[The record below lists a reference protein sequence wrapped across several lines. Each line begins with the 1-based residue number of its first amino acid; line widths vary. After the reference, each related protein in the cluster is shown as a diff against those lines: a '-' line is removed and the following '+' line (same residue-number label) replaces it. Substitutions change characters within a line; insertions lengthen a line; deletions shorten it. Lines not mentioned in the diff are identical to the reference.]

1 MNNAHL
7 SFEAESGLLSVRHFH
22 VEEKMSGLFRIT
34 AQALSPFDS
43 LDLASY
49 IGQRAELGIHG
60 ASPRRWRGL
69 CVEMRMART
78 AVVGEQG
85 QTTYDIEI
93 VPTLWRLTQR
103 RGNRLFQHISIP
115 DIVTR
120 LLGEWNI
127 AHAWQI
133 DAKRYPRL
141 ELRTQ
146 YDETDFTF
154 VSRLLEEAGI
164 SFYLVDEGDQDSTL
178 VLHDAPQSVEPRAR
192 SVAFVDDVFQSL
204 AGQEEHVTKVTLRE
218 ASRPGTVTLRDHD
231 PRKPRL
237 PLYARAASDRGA
249 EAAHEQYRHLPGS
262 FLREEGAARG
272 PSVAAATSAALSA
285 TGGASPAALT
295 AAQAAQI
302 LSLGETPVADDRGV
316 ARMGEKRGEA
326 LAQLMIEAM
335 HSDRRV
341 VTFETNAPD
350 LRPGVVFAISGH
362 PRFDVSGDTQL
373 LMTHLVIDGDL
384 ATTEA
389 WRFAG
394 TAVPAGRPYRPAM
407 TTPKQRL
414 YGIQSAV
421 VVGPQTG
428 LLGTASAI
436 AGATADL
443 GAVAGALPGQAG
455 AAARIALDG
464 AATAAALLDN
474 EIYVDEL
481 GRVRVQFNWDREGQ
495 FDGNSSIWMRVSQG
509 WAGGGY
515 GFFTIPR
522 VGHEVLVS
530 FLDGDPDAP
539 IVVGSVHNVVE
550 PVPFKLPENK
560 TVSTWKT
567 ASSPGGAGFNELRFD
582 DAAGREHL
590 YLQAQKDMDHL
601 VKNDFKEAVGHN
613 RSRSAQNDDVVA
625 VGHDRVKVVNHNEVE
640 ATGLNRSSVV
650 GLSRAAT
657 VGVEDSTL
665 VGTRWSVTVAR
676 GLTRRLARELDGIAS
691 GPLGGVLRGAA
702 STMLGLLPN
711 SPLGRAA
718 EATLSDF
725 GAAAVGKI
733 KNVLSVLDGFEAA
746 PGPPPTA
753 IEMVDRQ
760 IKLSTGEAS
769 IILDGPNVI
778 ITAQGSITFHA
789 MKSISVLGEEE
800 VAIAA
805 REKAA
810 LISTGD
816 DVLIQAKGNVHL
828 NPYESKKRVDRAARI
843 DGSIPDGVRRCD
855 VCGEELVE
863 GDTGAVCV
871 NAVKLEYGSE

>member
-7 SFEAESGLLSVRHFH
+7 SFETESGSLSVRHFH

-43 LDLASY
+43 LDLSSY
-49 IGQRAELGIHG
+49 IGRRAEFVIHG

-78 AVVGEQG
+78 AVVGDQG
-85 QTTYDIEI
+85 LTTYAIEI

-103 RGNRLFQHISIP
+103 RGNRLFQHTSIP

-120 LLGEWNI
+120 ILGEWNVE
-127 AHAWQI
+127 HAFQI
-133 DAKRYPRL
+133 EAKRYPKL

-146 YDETDFTF
+146 YDETDFAF
-154 VSRLLEEAGI
+154 VARLLEEAGI
-164 SFYLVDEGDQDSTL
+164 SFYLVDEGDRDSTL
-178 VLHDAPQSVEPRAR
+178 VLHDAPQSAPPRAR

-204 AGQEEHVTKVTLRE
+204 AGQEEHVTKLSLRE

-237 PLYARAASDRGA
+237 PLYAGAASDRA
-249 EAAHEQYRHLPGS
+249 EEAAHEQYRHVPGA
-262 FLREEGAARG
+262 FLHEEGDARR
-272 PSVAAATSAALSA
+272 PSAAAATAAALSA
-285 TGGASPAALT
+285 AGNTSPAAFT
-295 AAQAAQI
+295 AAQVAQV
-302 LSLGETPVADDRGV
+302 LSVGETPVADDRGT
-316 ARMGEKRGEA
+316 ARRSGKRGEA
-326 LAQLMIEAM
+326 LAQGMIESM
-335 HSDRRV
+335 HADRRV
-341 VTFETNAPD
+341 VTFETNVPD

-362 PRFDVSGDTQL
+362 PRSDVSGDTQL
-373 LMTHLVIDGDL
+373 LMTHLVIEGDL
-384 ATTEA
+384 ATADA
-389 WRFAG
+389 WKFEG
-394 TAVPAGRPYRPAM
+394 TAVPTNRPYRPAM
-407 TTPKQRL
+407 TTPKPRL

-421 VVGPQTG
+421 VVGPQASLVGTVAG
-428 LLGTASAI
+428 VTAS
-436 AGATADL
+436 
-443 GAVAGALPGQAG
+443 AG
-455 AAARIALDG
+455 AAASALPGKAGSAARAAQGG

-515 GFFTIPR
+515 GLFTIPR
-522 VGHEVLVS
+522 VGHEVLIA

-567 ASSPGGAGFNELRFD
+567 ASSPGGVGFNELRFD

-613 RSRSAQNDDVVA
+613 RSRSVQNDDVTA
-625 VGHDRVKVVNHNEVE
+625 VGHDRVKVVNHNELE
-640 ATGLNRSSVV
+640 ATGLNRSSVI

-657 VGVEDSTL
+657 VGVEDSTH
-665 VGTRWSVTVAR
+665 VGTRWSVTIAR
-676 GLTRRLARELDGIAS
+676 GLTGRLARELDGIAS

-702 STMLGLLPN
+702 STVLGMLPN

-725 GAAAVGKI
+725 GAAAVGRL

-769 IILDGPNVI
+769 ILLDGPNVI

-789 MKSISVLGEEE
+789 MKSVSILGEEE

-816 DVLIQAKGNVHL
+816 DVLIQAKGDVHL
-828 NPYESKKRVDRAARI
+828 NPYASRKRMDRAARI
-843 DGSIPDGVRRCD
+843 DGAIPDGIRRCD
-855 VCGEELVE
+855 VCGEELVA
-863 GDTGAVCV
+863 GDDGAVCV
-871 NAVKLEYGSE
+871 NAVKLESGSE

>member
-7 SFEAESGLLSVRHFH
+7 SFEAESGSLSVRHFH
-22 VEEKMSGLFRIT
+22 VEERMSGLFRIR
-34 AQALSPFDS
+34 ARAVSPFDS

-49 IGQRAELGIHG
+49 IGRRAEFLLHG
-60 ASPRRWRGL
+60 SSTRRWRGL
-69 CVEMRMART
+69 CVEMQMERT

-85 QTTYDIEI
+85 LTTYSLEL

-103 RGNRLFQHISIP
+103 RGNRLFQHTSIP

-120 LLGEWNI
+120 VLGEWGLP
-127 AHAWQI
+127 HVWQVE
-133 DAKRYPRL
+133 ATRHPKL

-146 YDETDFTF
+146 YDETDFAF

-164 SFYLVDEGDQDSTL
+164 SFYLVDEGDADSTL
-178 VLHDAPQSVEPRAR
+178 VLHDAPQSVEPRQRAIP
-192 SVAFVDDVFQSL
+192 FVDDVFQSL
-204 AGQEEHVTKVTLRE
+204 AGGEEHVTKLTLRE

-231 PRKPRL
+231 PRNPRL
-237 PLYARAASDRGA
+237 PLYAVAASDRLE
-249 EAAHEQYRHLPGS
+249 EALHEQYRHVPGA

-272 PSVAAATSAALSA
+272 PSAAAATSAL
-285 TGGASPAALT
+285 GNASPT
-295 AAQAAQI
+295 AQLASQAAQM

-316 ARMGEKRGEA
+316 ARMSEKRGTA
-326 LAQLMIEAM
+326 LASLMIEAM

-341 VTFETNAPD
+341 VTFETNVPE
-350 LRPGVVFAISGH
+350 LRPGVVFAVAGH

-373 LMTHLVIDGDL
+373 LMTHLEIEGDL
-384 ATTEA
+384 AAAEA
-389 WRFAG
+389 WKFAG
-394 TAVPAGRPYRPAM
+394 TAVPASRSYRPAM
-407 TTPKQRL
+407 TTPKPRL

-421 VVGPQTG
+421 VVGPRASVVG
-428 LLGTASAI
+428 AVAGT
-436 AGATADL
+436 TADL
-443 GAVAGALPGQAG
+443 GAAASALPGKAG
-455 AAARIALDG
+455 AAARVALDG

-474 EIYVDEL
+474 EIYVDEM

-495 FDGNSSIWMRVSQG
+495 LDGNSSIWMRVSQG

-515 GFFTIPR
+515 GLFTIPR
-522 VGHEVLVS
+522 VGHEVLIA

-601 VKNDFKEAVGHN
+601 VKSDFKEAVGHN
-613 RSRSAQNDDVVA
+613 RSRSTQNDDVVA
-625 VGHDRVKVVNHNEVE
+625 VGHDRVKVVNHNEIE
-640 ATGLNRSSVV
+640 ATGLNLSRVI

-657 VGVEDSTL
+657 VGVEDSTQ
-665 VGTRWSVTVAR
+665 VGTRWSVTIAR
-676 GLTRRLARELDGIAS
+676 GLTGRLAREIDTLAS

-702 STMLGLLPN
+702 TGMLGMLPN

-718 EATLSDF
+718 EASLSDF
-725 GAAAVGKI
+725 GAAAVGRL

-746 PGPPPTA
+746 PGPPPTT

-789 MKSISVLGEEE
+789 MKSISVLSEEE

-816 DVLIQAKGNVHL
+816 DVLIQASGNVHL
-828 NPYESKKRVDRAARI
+828 NPYESKKRMDRAARI
-843 DGSIPDGVRRCD
+843 DGAIPDGVRRCH
-855 VCGEELVE
+855 VCGEELVP
-863 GDTGAVCV
+863 GDDGAVCV

>member
-7 SFEAESGLLSVRHFH
+7 SFETESGSLSVRHFH
-22 VEEKMSGLFRIT
+22 VEEKMSDLFRIT
-34 AQALSPFDS
+34 VQALSPFDS
-43 LDLASY
+43 LDLSSY
-49 IGQRAELGIHG
+49 IGRRAELGIHG
-60 ASPRRWRGL
+60 ASPRKWRGL

-85 QTTYDIEI
+85 LTTYDITI

-120 LLGEWNI
+120 LLGEWGI
-127 AHAWQI
+127 VHAWQI
-133 DAKRYPRL
+133 EASRHPKL

-146 YDETDFTF
+146 YDETDFAF

-164 SFYLVDEGDQDSTL
+164 SFYLVDEGDRDSTL
-178 VLHDAPQSVEPRAR
+178 VLHDAPQSVEPRQR
-192 SVAFVDDVFQSL
+192 PITFVDDAFQSL
-204 AGQEEHVTKVTLRE
+204 AGQEEHVTKLTLRE

-237 PLYARAASDRGA
+237 PLYVGAASDRPE
-249 EAAHEQYRHLPGS
+249 EAAHEQYRHVPGA
-262 FLREEGAARG
+262 FLREEGEARG
-272 PSVAAATSAALSA
+272 PSAAAATSAALSA
-285 TGGASPAALT
+285 AGGASPATFA
-295 AAQAAQI
+295 AAQTAQLI
-302 LSLGETPVADDRGV
+302 SLGETPVADDRGV
-316 ARMGEKRGEA
+316 ARVAEKRGEA
-326 LAQLMIEAM
+326 LAQLMIESM
-335 HSDRRV
+335 HADRRV

-350 LRPGVVFAISGH
+350 LRPGVVFAVAGH
-362 PRFDVSGDTQL
+362 PRFDVSGATQL
-373 LMTHLVIDGDL
+373 LMTHLVIEGDI
-384 ATTEA
+384 ATADA
-389 WRFAG
+389 WKFAG
-394 TAVPAGRPYRPAM
+394 TAVPASRPYRPAM
-407 TTPKQRL
+407 TTSKPRL

-421 VVGPQTG
+421 VVGPHPSVVG
-428 LLGTASAI
+428 VI
-436 AGATADL
+436 VGAAADL
-443 GAVAGALPGQAG
+443 GAAASALHGKAGAVAH
-455 AAARIALDG
+455 AALDG
-464 AATAAALLDN
+464 AATTAALLDN

-481 GRVRVQFNWDREGQ
+481 GRVRVQFNWDREGR
-495 FDGNSSIWMRVSQG
+495 FDGSSSIWMRVSQG

-515 GFFTIPR
+515 GLFTIPR
-522 VGHEVLVS
+522 VGHEVLVA

-625 VGHDRVKVVNHNEVE
+625 VGHDRVKVVNHNEIE
-640 ATGLNRSSVV
+640 ATGLNRSAVV

-657 VGVEDSTL
+657 VGVEDSTH
-665 VGTRWSVTVAR
+665 VGTRWSVTIAR
-676 GLTRRLARELDGIAS
+676 GLTGRLAREIDTLAS

-702 STMLGLLPN
+702 GTMLGLLPN

-718 EATLSDF
+718 EASLSDF

-733 KNVLSVLDGFEAA
+733 KNVLAVLDGFEAA

-828 NPYESKKRVDRAARI
+828 NPYESKKRMDRAARI
-843 DGSIPDGVRRCD
+843 DGAIPEGVRRCD
-855 VCGEELVE
+855 VCGEELVQ
-863 GDTGAVCV
+863 GDDGATCV
-871 NAVKLEYGSE
+871 NAVKLEYPGE

>member
-7 SFEAESGLLSVRHFH
+7 SFETESGSLSVRHFH
-22 VEEKMSGLFRIT
+22 VEEKMSGLFRVT
-34 AQALSPFDS
+34 ARALSPFDS
-43 LDLASY
+43 LDLSSY
-49 IGQRAELGIHG
+49 IGRRAELVLHG

-78 AVVGEQG
+78 AVVGDKG
-85 QTTYDIEI
+85 LTTYDIEI
-93 VPTLWRLTQR
+93 APTLWRLTQR
-103 RGNRLFQHISIP
+103 RGNRLFQHTSIP

-133 DAKRYPRL
+133 EAKRYPKL

-146 YDETDFTF
+146 YDETDFAF
-154 VSRLLEEAGI
+154 VSRLLEEAGV

-192 SVAFVDDVFQSL
+192 SIAFVDDVFQSL
-204 AGQEEHVTKVTLRE
+204 SGQHEHVTKLSLRE
-218 ASRPGTVTLRDHD
+218 ASRPGAVTLRDHD

-237 PLYARAASDRGA
+237 PLYADAASDRA
-249 EAAHEQYRHLPGS
+249 EEAAHEQYRHVPGA
-262 FLREEGAARG
+262 FLHEEGDAQR
-272 PSVAAATSAALSA
+272 PSAAAATSAALSA
-285 TGGASPAALT
+285 SGNASPAAFA
-295 AAQAAQI
+295 AAQAAQA
-302 LSLGETPVADDRGV
+302 LSFGETPVADDRGV
-316 ARMGEKRGEA
+316 ARMSEKRGEA
-326 LAQLMIEAM
+326 LAQLMIESM
-335 HSDRRV
+335 HADRRV

-373 LMTHLVIDGDL
+373 LMTHMVIEGDL
-384 ATTEA
+384 ATADA
-389 WRFAG
+389 WKFAG
-394 TAVPAGRPYRPAM
+394 TAVPASRPYRPAM
-407 TTPKQRL
+407 TTPKPRL

-421 VVGPQTG
+421 VVGAQASI
-428 LLGTASAI
+428 LGTIAGGAATAGASAS
-436 AGATADL
+436 
-443 GAVAGALPGQAG
+443 ALPGKAG
-455 AAARIALDG
+455 SAARVALDG

-515 GFFTIPR
+515 GLFTIPR
-522 VGHEVLVS
+522 VGHEVLVA

-613 RSRSAQNDDVVA
+613 RSRSVQNDDVTA
-625 VGHDRVKVVNHNEVE
+625 VGHDRVKVVNHNELE
-640 ATGLNRSSVV
+640 ATGLNRSSVI

-657 VGVEDSTL
+657 IGVEDSTH
-665 VGTRWSVTVAR
+665 VGTRWSVTIAR
-676 GLTRRLARELDGIAS
+676 GLTGRLARELDGIAS

-702 STMLGLLPN
+702 STMLGMLPS

-725 GAAAVGKI
+725 GAAAVGRL

-789 MKSISVLGEEE
+789 MKSISVLSEEE

-828 NPYESKKRVDRAARI
+828 NPYESGKRMDRAARI
-843 DGSIPDGVRRCD
+843 DGAIPDGIRRCD
-855 VCGEELVE
+855 VCGEELVA
-863 GDTGAVCV
+863 GDDGAVC
-871 NAVKLEYGSE
+871 ASTVKLEHGSE